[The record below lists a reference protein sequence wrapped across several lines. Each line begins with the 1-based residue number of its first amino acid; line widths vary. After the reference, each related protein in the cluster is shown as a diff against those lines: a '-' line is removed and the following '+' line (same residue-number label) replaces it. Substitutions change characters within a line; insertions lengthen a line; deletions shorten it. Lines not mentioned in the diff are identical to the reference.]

1 MSGQPFKR
9 GSSWTFVIELPSD
22 PLTGKRRQKWHS
34 GYRTRK
40 EAERAR
46 VEKLAEV
53 QKGAYLANG
62 KETLGQ
68 FIPDWLKAIETTI
81 RPATRYSYERNLR
94 LHVLPRIGAWPLVKI
109 DAGVLNGL
117 YSGLL
122 TDGRQDGGGGLSPRT
137 VRYIHTVLHRALKDA
152 VRWGR
157 LLRNPADAADPP
169 RAAANAGPEITTWE
183 AADLQRF
190 LDAARSDRLYP
201 AFLLIATTGMR
212 RGEALGLRWA
222 DLDLEKRR
230 AAIRQT
236 VIAVKHEVQ
245 LGTPKTAKSR
255 RSVAL
260 DRGTVAALR
269 AHRQRQLEER
279 MLMGAG
285 FADRDLVFCKVTGEA
300 LHPESFSREFD
311 RRVTRWGLPA
321 LTIHGLRHTWATLA
335 LKAGVHPKLVQE
347 RLGHANVGI
356 TLDIYSHATPAMQ
369 SEAAETVAG
378 LTTVA
383 GLLFGARR

>member
-9 GSSWTFVIELPSD
+9 GNSWAFVVELPTD
-22 PLTGKRRQKWHS
+22 PMTGKRRQKWHS

-46 VEKLAEV
+46 VEKLAEI
-53 QKGAYLANG
+53 QTGAYIATS
-62 KETLGQ
+62 KETLASY
-68 FIPDWLKAIETTI
+68 IPEWLQAIATTI
-81 RPATRYSYERNLR
+81 RPATLHSYERNLR
-94 LHVLPRIGAWPLVKI
+94 LHVLPRVGALPLVKI

-117 YSGLL
+117 YSHLL
-122 TDGRQDGGGGLSPRT
+122 TSGRRDGRGGLSPRT
-137 VRYIHTVLHRALKDA
+137 VRYIHTILHRALKDA

-169 RAAANAGPEITTWE
+169 RAGASASPEIVTWE
-183 AADLQRF
+183 AADLRRF
-190 LDAARSDRLYP
+190 LEAAEGDRLYA

-212 RGEALGLRWA
+212 RGEALGVRWG
-222 DLDLEKRR
+222 DIDFEDGR

-236 VIAVKHEVQ
+236 VVAVNHQVQ

-260 DRGTVAALR
+260 DKGTVAALR

-279 MLMGAG
+279 MLMGPG
-285 FADRDLVFCKVTGEA
+285 FADHDLVFCKVTGEP
-300 LHPESFSREFD
+300 LHPERFSREFD
-311 RRVTRWGLPA
+311 RRVERWGLSP

-335 LKAGVHPKLVQE
+335 LKAGIHPKLVQE

-356 TLDIYSHATPAMQ
+356 TLDIYSHATPAME

-378 LTTVA
+378 VV
-383 GLLFGARR
+383 FGPHR